1 MTWASE
7 CGINRFTDCLF
18 SVLLGKMHRPKTTPG
33 NSLEEKAGDQQGHW
47 PENGLTGSLVQ
58 YLITFLGGLQACL

>member
-18 SVLLGKMHRPKTTPG
+18 SVLPGKMHRPKATPG
-33 NSLEEKAGDQQGHW
+33 NRLEETAGYQLGHR
-47 PENGLTGSLVQ
+47 PENGLPGSLAE
-58 YLITFLGGLQACL
+58 YLVTFLGGLQACL